1 MLREMVGT
9 LRFAPLRISDQI
21 SNSQDT
27 RFRILAARS
36 ARGLREFF
44 ALKTEGVGNA
54 GCATHPQPRVRN
66 KTEHTSVVTARFA
79 EIARH
84 SRTQWF

>member
-9 LRFAPLRISDQI
+9 RSLSSGAHSRDPLALPTLRISDQI

-44 ALKTEGVGNA
+44 ALKTKGVGNA
-54 GCATHPQPRVRN
+54 GCPMHPQPRVQMV
-66 KTEHTSVVTARFA
+66 K
-79 EIARH
+79 
-84 SRTQWF
+84 